1 MEKKAESMPV
11 KTPKALT
18 NNKMAS
24 EEDHL
29 EEQD

>member
-1 MEKKAESMPV
+1 MEKKAESLPV

-24 EEDHL
+24 EESIG
-29 EEQD
+29 EQD